1 MELLL
6 SGEPVSEELID
17 SVVRKSVQ
25 ALELTPVYMGTAFKN
40 KGVQPLLDRVVQFLP
55 SPLEREI
62 NAKDYEDPDK
72 AYELTPDPKKPF
84 VGMAFKIVDDP
95 FGQLTFM
102 RLYQGT
108 IRKGETYYNQ
118 RTGRAERFS
127 RIVRMHSDKREE
139 VDFAEAGDII
149 AVMGFDSASGDTY

>member
-1 MELLL
+1 MYSDEMMELLL

-72 AYELTPDPKKPF
+72 ADP
-84 VGMAFKIVDDP
+84 G
-95 FGQLTFM
+95 
-102 RLYQGT
+102 
-108 IRKGETYYNQ
+108 
-118 RTGRAERFS
+118 S
-127 RIVRMHSDKREE
+127 EE
-139 VDFAEAGDII
+139 
-149 AVMGFDSASGDTY
+149 AVCRHGI

>member
-1 MELLL
+1 MIDLTKMKMLQFEGEEGVTVVEAEIPEAHQADAEAARQDMLESLSMYSDEMMELLL

-102 RLYQGT
+102 RL
-108 IRKGETYYNQ
+108 
-118 RTGRAERFS
+118 
-127 RIVRMHSDKREE
+127 
-139 VDFAEAGDII
+139 
-149 AVMGFDSASGDTY
+149 